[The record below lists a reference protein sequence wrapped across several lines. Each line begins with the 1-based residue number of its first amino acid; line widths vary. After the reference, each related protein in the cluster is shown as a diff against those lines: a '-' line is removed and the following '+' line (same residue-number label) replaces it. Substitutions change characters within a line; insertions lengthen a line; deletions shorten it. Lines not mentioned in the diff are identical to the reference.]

1 MRGAKTGKG
10 KGEDDQR
17 EQGFNQYFS
26 GANKDRA
33 QEKDKDLRVRNKSKH
48 SAISKERKGWI
59 PKPLEQPV
67 QTGVM
72 QVVNKRYS
80 DVDDEDED
88 TGNKVGP
95 MSYLV
100 EKT

>member
-33 QEKDKDLRVRNKSKH
+33 QEKDKDLRVRNKSKQG
-48 SAISKERKGWI
+48 AISKERKGWV

-67 QTGVM
+67 QSV
-72 QVVNKRYS
+72 VIKAVNKRYS
-80 DVDDEDED
+80 EMDEEEED
-88 TGNKVGP
+88 TGNKVGQ
-95 MSYLV
+95 
-100 EKT
+100 